1 MVARPAQ
8 KETPRN
14 GLCSMSD
21 IARIRTTFEAFD
33 GASGLDRPHV
43 ETPFVSVGTIR

>member
-8 KETPRN
+8 KETAGT
-14 GLCSMSD
+14 GLCSLSD
-21 IARIRTTFEAFD
+21 IARICQSSTRLA

-43 ETPFVSVGTIR
+43 ETPFVSVSTIR

>member
-8 KETPRN
+8 KETARN

-21 IARIRTTFEAFD
+21 IAAFEPILDALD

-43 ETPFVSVGTIR
+43 ETPFVSVSTIR